1 LSSSRGI
8 AEEVTSALS
17 NLGGLRVL
25 DRGSV
30 NASVGSLQSAR
41 AIGAALRADA
51 LVDGD
56 VQKAGD
62 AIRVRVRLVDAAS
75 EESKWSQTYNHT
87 SRDVFQV
94 QSEVATRVAGLLRI
108 QLAERESRSLRR
120 PPTTNPEA
128 YDAYL
133 HARAM
138 ERSGGYGGLTL
149 EGVDALIGVLTR
161 AIELDSTFAR
171 AWAGL
176 GEELVSS
183 VFLFDADPA
192 RLERAD
198 SALRTAL
205 RLDSTVALAWKARGD
220 LMWNAVRGWH
230 FRESLGSVRLAIA
243 LQPSLMSA
251 HASLGSLYFHYGF
264 MPEARRSL
272 ESSLSL
278 DPRDGCDDPTRCA
291 GFSRPRVARVLWYE
305 QKFDSALAVYES
317 VPFLGGFAVE
327 KAIVLAALGRA
338 EEGLDVLDAH
348 RMPQGDNA
356 DRIAAR
362 ALMHAALRQERQ
374 ALALVR
380 TAIAAPN
387 SRSHAHHAQFTIAC
401 VYARLGR
408 KAEAVEWLRRTA
420 EDGMPNS
427 PLFRNDPNLRSLQ
440 GDPGYETLMAALERQ
455 FEANARVVRVPGE

>member
-1 LSSSRGI
+1 
-8 AEEVTSALS
+8 
-17 NLGGLRVL
+17 
-25 DRGSV
+25 
-30 NASVGSLQSAR
+30 
-41 AIGAALRADA
+41 
-51 LVDGD
+51 
-56 VQKAGD
+56 
-62 AIRVRVRLVDAAS
+62 
-75 EESKWSQTYNHT
+75 
-87 SRDVFQV
+87 
-94 QSEVATRVAGLLRI
+94 
-108 QLAERESRSLRR
+108 
-120 PPTTNPEA
+120 
-128 YDAYL
+128 
-133 HARAM
+133 
-138 ERSGGYGGLTL
+138 
-149 EGVDALIGVLTR
+149 
-161 AIELDSTFAR
+161 
-171 AWAGL
+171 
-176 GEELVSS
+176 
-183 VFLFDADPA
+183 
-192 RLERAD
+192 
-198 SALRTAL
+198 
-205 RLDSTVALAWKARGD
+205 
-220 LMWNAVRGWH
+220 
-230 FRESLGSVRLAIA
+230 
-243 LQPSLMSA
+243 MSA

-338 EEGLDVLDAH
+338 SEGLAVLDSL
-348 RMPQGDNA
+348 RTSRGDNA
-356 DRIAAR
+356 DGMAAR
-362 ALMHAALRQERQ
+362 ALMHAALGQEPQ